1 MSTDT
6 RYAIVG
12 SGNIGSALARLFG
25 RVGLEVR
32 IANTRGPHTISEL
45 AASAGPS
52 VLPMSL
58 AEALTCDV
66 IFLAIPFPAVEQFGK
81 ELHDWT
87 GKTIVDATNA
97 HYAPDHAAD
106 ILKGRLSSHYVADV
120 LPGARVVKAFNQL
133 PAQVLA
139 APVSSA
145 QGRRVVFVSSDSPES
160 SARIAQLTETLGL
173 SPVQLGRIGEGGR
186 LIQVPNA
193 LVLRNFTEQPLS

>member
-52 VLPMSL
+52 VLPVSL

-193 LVLRNFTEQPLS
+193 LVLRNFTEQPLR